1 METQPQDHS
10 TLSIGLDTAHPVTC
24 RAAWELA
31 RAWRNVGGRRA
42 RLGGPGDGP
51 HVWLGLGSLVRPSAV
66 VRFEVPFAEGA
77 AARADQLALT
87 IAAWDSLGGPESWRV
102 LSAPLSNGPRV
113 GQPSSDRPWVLAMGG
128 ERYPRP
134 AAGEQL
140 HVIGGVPGMEGSV
153 WWPPFSR
160 VAAPLLG
167 RAECVLGGANALA
180 YDAVRAGVAV
190 RTDGGEQDSLEL
202 DGALAGLV
210 LPSLTTDPDLWRHV
224 AETARDV
231 HSTRAPPAPLM
242 TPAWVARGRDRIRAH
257 LASPPSPWER
267 MRRRRDKFFRDPKR
281 FFADSKHASLRA
293 LGGLAFRVD
302 GD

>member
-1 METQPQDHS
+1 METQPQVDS

-31 RAWRNVGGRRA
+31 RAWRDVGGRRA

-66 VRFEVPFAEGA
+66 VRFEVPFAEDA

-87 IAAWDSLGGPESWRV
+87 IAAWDSLGGPETWRV

-113 GQPSSDRPWVLAMGG
+113 GQPRSDRPWVLAMGG

-140 HVIGGVPGMEGSV
+140 HVIGGAPGQGDV
-153 WWPPFSR
+153 WWPAWSR
-160 VAAPLLG
+160 LAAPLLG
-167 RAECVLGGANALA
+167 RAECVLGRANALA
-180 YDAVRAGVAV
+180 YDAVRAGVVV
-190 RTDGGEQDSLEL
+190 RTDGGELDQLHL

-210 LPSLTTDPDLWRHV
+210 PPSLTTDPDLWRHV
-224 AETARDV
+224 AETARAV
-231 HSTRAPPAPLM
+231 HTTRRAPAPLM
-242 TPAWVARGRDRIRAH
+242 TPSWIARGRDRIRAH

-293 LGGLAFRVD
+293 FGGLAFRVD